1 MKAETKEM
9 HLHVTTEWW
18 Q

>member
-9 HLHVTTEWW
+9 HLHVTTE
-18 Q
+18 